1 MKKNI
6 FTNIL
11 IFRPVMLFF
20 LFFPPS
26 IYALKQKSIE
36 SKTEKSN
43 RNIIYTPAC

>member
-11 IFRPVMLFF
+11 VFRPVML
-20 LFFPPS
+20 LC
-26 IYALKQKSIE
+26 INALKQKSIE